1 MMADSGGDPT
11 RTDAAPNVNPGERA
25 FPDGWTAARWDS
37 SVQAASGHLLQ
48 SARWGDFKRH
58 HGWSVE
64 RIVADDTDESPLAQV
79 LFKHRGPVS
88 VGYLPRGPVGVN
100 DATSA
105 RILFRRIDQACR
117 DRRALFLIVEPE
129 QPLPFTGAYRAEG
142 FVRGPAHVQPART
155 VKVPLLEDEAL
166 LNQMHQKTRYNI
178 RLAQRR
184 GVAIE
189 RGGNGPEGIDRFY
202 QLLLDT
208 SSRNEFGVHSRQ
220 YYDDFLTLFGSDAIL
235 LFATIAGEDAAGLIA
250 ARFGAQ
256 AIYMYGASSTQ
267 HRAHGA
273 GFFLQFAA
281 MQWARGLG
289 CTEYDL
295 WGIPK
300 VDPVSVQVE
309 DGNRLAGT
317 KGGDWR
323 GLYEFKVRFGGRIVD
338 SAPTLERRYHP
349 LLASVAR
356 SIIKTTG

>member
-1 MMADSGGDPT
+1 MMAESGVDPT
-11 RTDAAPNVNPGERA
+11 GTRAVTVAGPDEQA
-25 FPDGWTAARWDS
+25 FPHGWTAERWDS
-37 SVQAASGHLLQ
+37 SVRARSGHLLQ
-48 SARWGDFKRH
+48 SARWGDFKRR

-64 RIVADDTDESPLAQV
+64 RIVSDDTDESPLAQV
-79 LFKHRGPVS
+79 LFRHRGPAS
-88 VGYLPRGPVGVN
+88 IGYLPRGPVGVK

-105 RILFRRIDQACR
+105 RHLFRRIDAACR
-117 DRRALFLIVEPE
+117 DHRALFLIVEPE
-129 QPLPFTGAYRAEG
+129 QSLPFTGAYRDEG
-142 FVRGPAHVQPART
+142 FVRGPAHIQPART
-155 VKVPLLEDEAL
+155 VKVPLLEDDDL

-189 RGGNGPEGIDRFY
+189 PGGDAPKAIDRFY

-208 SSRNEFGVHSRQ
+208 ASRNEFGVHSRQ
-220 YYDDFLTLFGSDAIL
+220 YYDDFLRLFGPDATL

-250 ARFGAQ
+250 ARFGTQ
-256 AIYMYGASSTQ
+256 AIYMYGASSTR

-281 MQWARGLG
+281 MQWSRDLG
-289 CTEYDL
+289 CKEYDL

-317 KGGDWR
+317 KGDDWR
-323 GLYEFKVRFGGRIVD
+323 GLYEFKVRFGGSIVD

-349 LLASVAR
+349 LLASVVR
-356 SIIKTTG
+356 SIYSTTG